1 MTTSTSPA
9 SAFGNL
15 TEESVRYSRFSQ
27 FRSTSGPF
35 IKDNPY
41 HRPLN
46 PERIA
51 GIDWSTPLV
60 EETFASDRSLLAN
73 RLLMNVYESD
83 ALFLPAA
90 GLRQYEDD
98 FHAFYDSESRL
109 SGERIRPEAERFAF
123 GFLDDSVGV
132 TGQWDEDTLRAHLR
146 RSVDLANSPGSRP
159 VFDAIRAATS
169 PRTAAGT
176 QIVQMALDGLTEA
189 TAMSQN
195 LGGAFGPEQSELFKI
210 FVDEFGYGVFP
221 AKHSTLFMEL
231 CSSVGMATTSH
242 HYWFFYL
249 PSSIA
254 INNYFYWAT
263 RNRTGFFRYIGA
275 MAFLEAT
282 FAAWFGDLTKVF
294 RDVYGKDVDTRYC
307 DEHAHID
314 QHHGRMAIDDL
325 LIPLARKHGPV
336 AVKGLLQG
344 VEEIQ
349 LLDRLAGA
357 DLLAQLTWDPALS
370 DAPAKTDAPA
380 TEVVELDS
388 DSAFDTQVAPVATR
402 LHVRGGEALLYTSA
416 TGDPLRVPQGRSV
429 VVPAG
434 RLYGVRAES
443 RTQLATGPAA

>member
-1 MTTSTSPA
+1 MTTSTSPD

-15 TEESVRYSRFSQ
+15 TEESVRYSRLSQ
-27 FRSTSGPF
+27 FRSTSEPF
-35 IKDNPY
+35 IPNNPY

-46 PERIA
+46 PERVA
-51 GIDWSTPLV
+51 ELDWSRPLD

-90 GLRQYEDD
+90 GLRTFEDD
-98 FHAFYDSESRL
+98 FSAFYHSDSRL
-109 SGERIRPEAERFAF
+109 AGERIRPQMERFAF

-132 TGQWDEDTLRAHLR
+132 SGQWDEDTLRAHLR
-146 RSVDLANSPGSRP
+146 HSVDQANSPGSRP
-159 VFDAIRAATS
+159 VFDAIRAAKS
-169 PRTAAGT
+169 PRIAAGT

-282 FAAWFGDLTKVF
+282 FASWFGDLTKVF
-294 RDVYGKDVDTRYC
+294 RDVYGDAVDTRYC

-370 DAPAKTDAPA
+370 DAPADGPA
-380 TEVVELDS
+380 GVVVELDS
-388 DSAFDTQVAPVATR
+388 DSAFDTQVAPAATR
-402 LHVRGGEALLYTSA
+402 LHVLGGEALLYTSA

-434 RLYGVRAES
+434 RLYGVRAEG

>member
-1 MTTSTSPA
+1 MTIQTSGPGVLA
-9 SAFGNL
+9 D
-15 TEESVRYSRFSQ
+15 ESVRYSHAPQ
-27 FRSTSGPF
+27 FRATNKPF
-35 IKDNPY
+35 VPDNPY
-41 HRPLN
+41 HRPLD
-46 PERIA
+46 PERVA
-51 GIDWSTPLV
+51 AVDWSRPVT
-60 EETFASDRSLLAN
+60 EETFASDRSLVAH

-90 GLRQYEDD
+90 GLGRFEND
-98 FHAFYDSESRL
+98 FHAFYDSGSRL
-109 SGERIRPEAERFAF
+109 SGERIRPELERFAF
-123 GFLDDSVGV
+123 GFMEDAVGV
-132 TGQWDEDTLRAHLR
+132 SGKWDEETLRTHLR
-146 RSVDLANSPGSRP
+146 HAVDSANSPGSRP
-159 VFDAIRAATS
+159 VFEAIRAAKNPS
-169 PRTAAGT
+169 VAAGT

-254 INNYFYWAT
+254 MNNYFYWAT

-282 FAAWFGDLTKVF
+282 FAAWFADLTKVF
-294 RDVYGKDVDTRYC
+294 RDAFGDAVDTRYC

-314 QHHGRMAIDDL
+314 QHHGRMAVEDL

-349 LLDRLAGA
+349 YLDRLAGA
-357 DLLAQLTWDPALS
+357 DLLTQLSWDPALS
-370 DAPAKTDAPA
+370 DAPAKTPA
-380 TEVVELDS
+380 AGVTALDS
-388 DSAFDTQVAPVATR
+388 DSPFDTRLATGDTR
-402 LHVRGGEALLYTSA
+402 LSVLSGEALLYNSA
-416 TGDPLRVPQGRSV
+416 TGDPLRVPHGRSV
-429 VVPAG
+429 LVPDG
-434 RLYGVRAES
+434 CLYGVRAEGRAEIS
-443 RTQLATGPAA
+443 AGPEA

>member
-1 MTTSTSPA
+1 MATRTSPEH
-9 SAFGNL
+9 AFSSL
-15 TEESVRYSRFSQ
+15 TEESVRFSRFPQ
-27 FRSTSGPF
+27 FRPTSDPF
-35 IKDNPY
+35 IQDNPY
-41 HRPLN
+41 HRPMN

-51 GIDWSTPLV
+51 GLDWSRPIG
-60 EETFASDRSLLAN
+60 EETFASDESLLAN
-73 RLLMNVYESD
+73 RLLMNIYESD

-90 GLRQYEDD
+90 GLRRFEDD
-98 FHAFYDSESRL
+98 FNAFYHSDSRL
-109 SGERIRPEAERFAF
+109 AGERIRPEAERFAF

-132 TGQWDEDTLRAHLR
+132 TGQWDEDTLRTHVQHAI
-146 RSVDLANSPGSRP
+146 DQANNPGARP
-159 VFDAIRAATS
+159 VFDAIRAS
-169 PRTAAGT
+169 KNPEVAAGT

-263 RNRTGFFRYIGA
+263 RNRAGFFRYIGA

-282 FAAWFGDLTKVF
+282 FASWFGDLTKVF
-294 RDVYGKDVDTRYC
+294 RDAFGDRVDTRYC

-314 QHHGRMAIDDL
+314 QHHGRMAIEDL
-325 LIPLARKHGPV
+325 LIPLARKHGPI

-357 DLLAQLTWDPALS
+357 DLLAQLNWDPAVV
-370 DAPAKTDAPA
+370 DAPADGPTG
-380 TEVVELDS
+380 TVVELDS
-388 DSAFDTQVAPVATR
+388 DSAFDTQVAPAATR
-402 LHVRGGEALLYTSA
+402 LHVLGGEALLHTSA
-416 TGDPLRVPQGRSV
+416 TGDPLRVPQGKSV

-434 RLYGVRAES
+434 RLYGVQAEG

>member
-1 MTTSTSPA
+1 M
-9 SAFGNL
+9 
-15 TEESVRYSRFSQ
+15 
-27 FRSTSGPF
+27 
-35 IKDNPY
+35 D
-41 HRPLN
+41 
-46 PERIA
+46 PERVA
-51 GIDWSTPLV
+51 ALDWSRPIT
-60 EETFASDRSLLAN
+60 EETFTSDRSLLAN

-90 GLRQYEDD
+90 GLRKFEAD
-98 FHAFYDSESRL
+98 FHAFYHSDSRRAGDL
-109 SGERIRPEAERFAF
+109 IRPETERFAF
-123 GFLDDSVGV
+123 GFLDDTVSVS
-132 TGQWDEDTLRAHLR
+132 GQWDEETLRAHLR
-146 RSVDLANSPGSRP
+146 HAVDRANSPAVRP
-159 VFDAIRAATS
+159 AFEAIRAAKN
-169 PRTAAGT
+169 PKVAAGS

-221 AKHSTLFMEL
+221 AKHSTLFMDL

-294 RDVYGKDVDTRYC
+294 RDVYGDTVDTRYC

-349 LLDRLAGA
+349 YLDRLAGA
-357 DLLAQLTWDPALS
+357 DLLRQITWDPALS
-370 DAPAKTDAPA
+370 GTPEDAPAGA
-380 TEVVELDS
+380 VGELDAN
-388 DSAFDTQVAPVATR
+388 SAFDTQVAAVDTR
-402 LHVRGGEALLYTSA
+402 LRVLSGEALLYHSA
-416 TGDPLRVPQGRSV
+416 TDDPLRVPQGSSV
-429 VVPAG
+429 LVPAG

-443 RTQLATGPAA
+443 RAEIATGPEA